1 MGAKSKNILVVEDD
15 KSLSRIIV
23 MKLKSAGYDVLL
35 AENAEKGFEF
45 LEKSI
50 PDMIWLDVYLPGM
63 DGFEFLTN
71 LRSNDATKDI
81 KVVSVSVSGS
91 NRKAELAEKLGVSDY
106 FVKSNYRIEELI
118 ELVTKIADSK

>member
-1 MGAKSKNILVVEDD
+1 MPEAKRILVVEDD

-35 AENAEKGFEF
+35 AQNAEMAFEF

-50 PDMIWLDVYLPGM
+50 PDLIWLDIYLPGM
-63 DGFEFLTN
+63 DGFEFLSHLRANPKTN
-71 LRSNDATKDI
+71 DI
-81 KVVSVSVSGS
+81 KVIIVSVSGS
-91 NRKAELAEKLGVSDY
+91 NKKVEMAEKLGVSDY

-118 ELVTKIADSK
+118 DLISKIADRK